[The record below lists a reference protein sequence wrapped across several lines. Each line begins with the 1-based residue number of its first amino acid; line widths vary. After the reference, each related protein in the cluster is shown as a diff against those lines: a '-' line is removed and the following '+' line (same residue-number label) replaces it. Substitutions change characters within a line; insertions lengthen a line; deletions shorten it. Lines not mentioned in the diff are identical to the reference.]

1 MISRA
6 VVCPSPPLLAA
17 DLTGQATVLPDL
29 TKACADA
36 VARLLADG
44 TDTVV
49 VVAGGPS
56 TATWDPGS
64 RLDLAAYGPWP
75 GKPGE
80 TLPGKYSLAARGPRV
95 ELPLGLGLGAM
106 LLDDA
111 GYTGPLLLQAV
122 AEDALPRECVGLGT
136 SLADGTSRT
145 GLLVVGDGTARRH
158 PKAPGHLDE
167 RAAPFD
173 ASVER
178 ALRDGDM
185 SALAELDPRLA
196 RELMATGRAA
206 WQVLAGAFAAPPAG
220 EILYADAPFGVCYL
234 VAVLDSAADDRG
246 LMGLCQWTAC
256 SPIPTPRTSS
266 PSPARSRPTS

>member
-1 MISRA
+1 VLSD
-6 VVCPSPPLLAA
+6 LA
-17 DLTGQATVLPDL
+17 
-29 TKACADA
+29 KACANA

-44 TDTVV
+44 PDTVA

-56 TATWDPGS
+56 IATWDPGS
-64 RLDLAAYGPWP
+64 RLDLAAYGPDLRAGTP
-75 GKPGE
+75 D
-80 TLPGKYSLAARGPRV
+80 
-95 ELPLGLGLGAM
+95 LPLGLGLGAM

-111 GYTGPLLLQAV
+111 GYTGPRLLQAV
-122 AEDALPRECVGLGT
+122 AEDAPPRECVGLGA
-136 SLADGTSRT
+136 SLAGGAPRT
-145 GLLVVGDGTARRH
+145 GLLIVGDGTARRH

-185 SALAELDPRLA
+185 SALAEFDPRLA

-234 VAVLDSAADDRG
+234 VAVLDAATDNHG

-256 SPIPTPRTSS
+256 SPIPTRKTSS
-266 PSPARSRPTS
+266 PSPARSPPMS